1 MRMIYPAAFL
11 LLAATSATAADIPV
25 AEAAAHAGETATVVG
40 VLSGVHKDSKKNV
53 YLDMGGNY
61 PDNAFS
67 GILYPHGANPP
78 DFSTLVGKTL
88 AITGT
93 IKMYH
98 GKPEIVIDAA
108 DQVKVGR

>member
-1 MRMIYPAAFL
+1 MRMLFPAAVFA
-11 LLAATSATAADIPV
+11 LAANSAMAADIPV
-25 AEAAAHAGETATVVG
+25 TEAAAHAGETATVVG

-53 YLDMGGNY
+53 YLDLGGNY

-78 DFSTLVGKTL
+78 DFSALVGKTL
-88 AITGT
+88 AITGK

-98 GKPEIVIDAA
+98 GKPEIVIDSS

>member
-1 MRMIYPAAFL
+1 MRIAYLTAALVF
-11 LLAATSATAADIPV
+11 AATPALAEDIPV
-25 AEAAAHAGETATVVG
+25 TDAAMHAGQTGTVVG
-40 VLSGVHKDSKKNV
+40 VLSGVHKDAKKNI

-78 DFSTLVGKTL
+78 DFSTLIGKTL
-88 AITGT
+88 AITGK

-98 GKPEIVIDAA
+98 GKPEIVIDSS
-108 DQVKVGR
+108 DQVKIGR